1 MPNAIRGQAMFVEP
15 TLGVP
20 KKLDAKEREM
30 KERES
35 HRVEE
40 LVLLKESHERGLS
53 YRETGQLHGVSH

>member
-1 MPNAIRGQAMFVEP
+1 
-15 TLGVP
+15 
-20 KKLDAKEREM
+20 M

-53 YRETGQLHGVSH
+53 YRETGQLHGVSYYIVDG